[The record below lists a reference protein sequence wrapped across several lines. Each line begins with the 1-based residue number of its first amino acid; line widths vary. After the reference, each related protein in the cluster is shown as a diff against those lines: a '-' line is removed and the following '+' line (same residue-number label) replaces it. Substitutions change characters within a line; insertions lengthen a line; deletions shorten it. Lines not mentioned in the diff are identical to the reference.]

1 MSTRSNIAI
10 QLEDDKFKVIYCH
23 SDGYLTYNGAM
34 LLKHYNTRDKI
45 EELIKLGDLSCLAP
59 QINPDPNKPHSFE
72 YKNRQDD
79 VCVAYGRD
87 RNEENTQARILSKD
101 EMFCNSWI
109 EYFYVFTLDDK
120 WKYYDYNFERLKDVK
135 EDLAEILQKED
146 PTNGKWVKASDDLV
160 KACKKKKHNSDEEM

>member
-45 EELIKLGDLSCLAP
+45 EELVKLGDLSCLAP

-72 YKNRQDD
+72 YENRQDN

-101 EMFCNSWI
+101 EMFSNGWI
-109 EYFYVFTLDDK
+109 EFFYVFTLDDK
-120 WKYYDYNFERLKDVK
+120 WKYYDYYHKVLRDVK
-135 EDLAEILQKED
+135 KDLATEL
-146 PTNGKWVKASDDLV
+146 
-160 KACKKKKHNSDEEM
+160 KKQNNSDEEM

>member
-72 YKNRQDD
+72 YENRQDN

-101 EMFCNSWI
+101 EMFSNSWI
-109 EYFYVFTLDDK
+109 EFFYIFTLDDK
-120 WKYYDYNFERLKDVK
+120 WKYYDYYHKVLRDVK
-135 EDLAEILQKED
+135 KDLATEL
-146 PTNGKWVKASDDLV
+146 
-160 KACKKKKHNSDEEM
+160 KKQNNSDEEM

>member
-23 SDGYLTYNGAM
+23 SDGYLTYNGAI

-45 EELIKLGDLSCLAP
+45 EELVKLGDLSCLAP

-72 YKNRQDD
+72 YENRQDN

-101 EMFCNSWI
+101 EMFSNGWI
-109 EYFYVFTLDDK
+109 EFFYVFTLDDK
-120 WKYYDYNFERLKDVK
+120 WKYYDYYHKVLRDVK
-135 EDLAEILQKED
+135 KDLATEL
-146 PTNGKWVKASDDLV
+146 
-160 KACKKKKHNSDEEM
+160 KKQNNSDEEM